1 MRNSIL
7 ATLAEKLEGLTC
19 PNCGHENTY
28 TIRQIDK
35 TLRVGHDTVTVQVI
49 AGVCSYCG
57 EEALDDAATAAIDD
71 AIQAVRQHD
80 VRHLTRVGD
89 AYTYP

>member
-1 MRNSIL
+1 M
-7 ATLAEKLEGLTC
+7 ATLGEKLEGIVC
-19 PNCGHENTY
+19 PNCGHEDTY
-28 TIRQIDK
+28 AIRQIDK
-35 TLRVGHDTVTVQVI
+35 TVRVGQDTVTVRII

-57 EEALDDAATAAIDD
+57 EEALDDAATTAIDD
-71 AIQAVRQHD
+71 AAQAVRQHD